1 MTADQKISYI
11 EKQMVAVQNERQ
23 NTVNCPY
30 CDAHNMPGETP
41 LCCLQFAR
49 ASAVAILLRWDL
61 RDKAEHAQRIAE
73 KVSQN

>member
-30 CDAHNMPGETP
+30 CDAHNMPGET

-49 ASAVAILLRWDL
+49 ASAAILLRWDL